1 MITVRRIR
9 NIYDVGSHRAEVW
22 TIKPKNGA
30 LLTFYLPPDFGIS
43 EGHNIV
49 LVNSAALRAGDLA
62 RYKPIDGD
70 EIVLVD
76 VPGIVAALIGAA
88 ALAEL
93 STIAAVGVA
102 VADAIIT
109 AAISIGVGL
118 AASALAAPNIPTT
131 TFTQQD
137 DATTPSRGF
146 AGVQTTVGGGRPI
159 PFIYGT
165 ARAGGHIVES
175 FFQPR
180 FHAMDDADTN
190 VTTVTETNVRN
201 PAVTKLNTRTVLCW
215 GPIESITEIE
225 IDDNPIANV
234 KGTRYELLLGDG
246 EHRAPDG
253 FAESKNTINVNTALT
268 ASGGPVTRTTTQ
280 AVDTVECEI
289 IFPSGLFEHDSAGNL
304 IETEVDIDFDYKRT
318 SDVSWTTYKTVTF
331 AHKIR
336 SQVRGWVR
344 FPVLE
349 RDIYDI
355 RLDRV
360 TVDNVQVSPPKE
372 DDSNWNTMNEII
384 GGSERVH
391 PGLAQMALRQV
402 PMEQQRAPRNYT
414 AVIEGFNDIRIYSSA
429 GSYTTGWT
437 DNPAWCCAHFLT
449 NTVHGLGK
457 FFDWTDIDIPS
468 FLDWAEYND
477 ELVDDGRGTIEKR
490 NLFGF
495 VFDETMTA
503 QDILRIFTKSSGA
516 FLIQAGGKWRVI
528 LDRADSPIQGFNEGN
543 IVPGTLSYT
552 WIPTSQRG
560 TRINANFVNE
570 ELDYRRDVF
579 LQEDPNETGTH
590 TDLSADY
597 WGVTRPSQ
605 VARES
610 LRLLNHNRLS
620 TRAVEF
626 QVGLEGLTLAAGSLF
641 RLAVPAA
648 GQTVASGKIQE
659 VLTSGQYLVLDENV
673 TLDSGTTYEIVVIHK
688 LDSRI
693 ERKQLTNVTDD
704 VTYRV
709 EVANTKWVVNP
720 QRGDSYHLG
729 EVNIADELFR
739 VVDITMSDRFTRK
752 IRGVLYDE
760 DIYDLTILSNP
771 DSVLIPVPRPAEAPP
786 AIDSTTVSERDPED
800 SGTNTEKVLDVDW
813 WVPDFRDARDR
824 TLFVRGIARNEG
836 LIKHYTVWV
845 KKSTDDHWLY
855 AGLTTDTHF
864 EIVGVQSS
872 VTYQVK
878 VIAVSHS
885 GASLHL
891 DDVTT
896 ATVATS

>member
-1 MITVRRIR
+1 MITIRRIR
-9 NIYDVGSHRAEVW
+9 NIYDVSSHRAEVW
-22 TIKPKNGA
+22 TTKPQNGA
-30 LLTFYLPPDFGIS
+30 LLTFYLPDDFGIS

-49 LVNSAALRAGDLA
+49 LVNSQALRAGDLA
-62 RYKPIDGD
+62 RYKPLDGD

-76 VPGIVAALIGAA
+76 VPGIIAALIGAE

-93 STIAAVGVA
+93 AVLELIGVLAA
-102 VADAIIT
+102 DFIIT
-109 AAISIGVGL
+109 SAISIGAGV
-118 AASALAAPNIPTT
+118 AASALVAPNIPRT
-131 TFTQQD
+131 TFTSED
-137 DATTPSRGF
+137 DTTTPSRGF

-165 ARAGGHIVES
+165 ARVGGHIIES

-215 GPIESITEIE
+215 GPIESISEIE
-225 IDDNPIANV
+225 IDDNPIENV
-234 KGTRYELLLGDG
+234 KGTRYEVLLGDDG
-246 EHRAPDG
+246 HRAPDG
-253 FAESKNTINVNTALT
+253 FAESKNTIAVNTALT
-268 ASGGPVTRTTTQ
+268 AAGGPVIRTTTQ
-280 AVDTVECEI
+280 AVDTVECEV
-289 IFPSGLFEHDSAGNL
+289 IFPSGLFEHDANGNL
-304 IETEVDIDFDYKRT
+304 IETEVDIDFDYKKT
-318 SDVSWTTYKTVTF
+318 ADVSWTTFKTVTF

-360 TVDNVQVSPPKE
+360 TADNVQVSPPKE
-372 DDSNWNTMNEII
+372 DDSNWNTLNEII

-391 PGLAQMALRQV
+391 PGLAQLALRQV

-414 AVIEGFNDIRIYSSA
+414 ALIQGFNDVRIYSSA
-429 GSYTTGWT
+429 GSYTSGWT

-449 NTVHGLGK
+449 NAVHGLGK

-468 FLDWAEYND
+468 FLDWANYND

-516 FLIQAGGKWRVI
+516 FLIQAGGKWRII
-528 LDRADSPIQGFNEGN
+528 LDNADSPIQGFNEGN
-543 IVPGTLSYT
+543 IIPGSLTYT

-570 ELDYRRDVF
+570 ELNYQRDVF
-579 LQEDPNETGTH
+579 LQEDPNELGGH
-590 TDLSADY
+590 TDLNADY
-597 WGVTRPSQ
+597 WGITRPSQ
-605 VARES
+605 IARES

-620 TRAVEF
+620 TRAVDF
-626 QVGLEGLTLAAGSLF
+626 QVGLEGLTLTAGSLF
-641 RLAVPAA
+641 RLAVPVA
-648 GQTVASGKIQE
+648 GQTVASGKLQD
-659 VLTSGQYLVLDENV
+659 VRDSGQYLVLDENV

-693 ERKQLTNVTDD
+693 ERKQLTGVTDD
-704 VTYRV
+704 ITYRV
-709 EVANTKWVVNP
+709 EVSNTKWVVNP
-720 QRGDSYHLG
+720 QPGDSYHLG
-729 EVNIADELFR
+729 EVNDADELFR
-739 VVDITMSDRFTRK
+739 VVEITMSDRFTRK

-771 DSVLIPVPRPAEAPP
+771 DSAVIPAPRPAEAPP
-786 AIDSTTVSERDPED
+786 AVDSTTVSERDPED
-800 SGTNTEKVLDVDW
+800 TGTNTEKVLDVDW
-813 WVPDFRDARDR
+813 WVPEFRDVRDR
-824 TLFVRGIARNEG
+824 DSFVPRRGVNEG
-836 LIKHYTVWV
+836 LIDHYTVWFRR
-845 KKSTDDHWLY
+845 STDDYWVF
-855 AGLTTDTHF
+855 AGWTQETHF
-864 EIVGVQSS
+864 EIVGVQGS
-872 VTYQVK
+872 VTYEVK
-878 VIAVSHS
+878 VIAVSAS

-891 DDVTT
+891 DNVTT
-896 ATVATS
+896 ATVATT